1 MVAGKKIAGLAWFSG
16 QNFATR
22 FFPKKLKISARS
34 GDEGDSFAYRTM
46 FLVISTLRPVIDLC
60 VIFL

>member
-1 MVAGKKIAGLAWFSG
+1 VVAGKKTSGSAWFSG

-34 GDEGDSFAYRTM
+34 GDEGDSFAYRTI
-46 FLVISTLRPVIDLC
+46 FLVISTLRPVTVLC